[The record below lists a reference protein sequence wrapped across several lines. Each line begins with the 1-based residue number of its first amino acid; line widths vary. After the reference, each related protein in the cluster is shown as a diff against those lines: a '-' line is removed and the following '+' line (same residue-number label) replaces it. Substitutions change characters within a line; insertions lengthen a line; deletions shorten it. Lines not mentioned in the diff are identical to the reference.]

1 MSAHDDASFVK
12 GLALAAARGAEY
24 SSNAED
30 VTAFLVRYGTAAEI
44 REQLNNVEQAREF
57 FTKHVGERIAI
68 VAGDGDT
75 LDALN
80 VVAARL
86 QELYDRAEQYEWVMD
101 LLGWR
106 FDRQGQMMKYA
117 EPGRRGP
124 KTKLVSMSV
133 EALFQ
138 RMVAEGWPESNT
150 VEARAHI
157 RQQLIDRGFAPDLL
171 TDAIIENAIGNR
183 VLNPDD
189 VRHPK
194 RKS

>member
-1 MSAHDDASFVK
+1 MSGRGDASFEK
-12 GLALAAARGAEY
+12 GLALAAARAVDY

-30 VTAFLVRYGTAAEI
+30 VRAFFVRYGLAAEI
-44 REQLNNVEQAREF
+44 AERLEGVEKTREF
-57 FTKHVGERIAI
+57 FTKHVGDRVAR
-68 VAGDGDT
+68 VAGDGEV
-75 LDALN
+75 LDALA

-86 QELYDRAEQYEWVMD
+86 RELYDRAEQYEWVMD

-106 FDRQGQMMKYA
+106 FDRQEQEMKYA
-117 EPGRRGP
+117 EPGRPGP

-157 RQQLIDRGFAPDLL
+157 RQQLTDRGFAPDLL

-183 VLNPDD
+183 VLNPDH

>member
-1 MSAHDDASFVK
+1 MSAHDDAFAK
-12 GLALAAARGAEY
+12 GLALAALRGTRH
-24 SSNAED
+24 SSDAKD

-44 REQLNNVEQAREF
+44 REQLDNVEQAREF
-57 FTKHVGERIAI
+57 FTKHVGERIA
-68 VAGDGDT
+68 VAAGDGDT
-75 LDALN
+75 LDALD
-80 VVAARL
+80 VVATHLR
-86 QELYDRAEQYEWVMD
+86 ELYDRAEQYEWVMD

-106 FDRQGQMMKYA
+106 FDRQEQEMKYA
-117 EPGRRGP
+117 EPGRPGP

-157 RQQLIDRGFAPDLL
+157 RQQLTDRGFAPDLL

-183 VLNPDD
+183 VLNPDH